1 MDNIHWA
8 CRDYN
13 HGIFYFDSFV
23 QEIVEMS
30 EKKKKP
36 YYWLSL
42 SGIAIQM
49 GVIIFLGAKAGQWLD
64 ENYSEEG
71 NTYTVVLT
79 LAAVVIS
86 MYLVIKQT
94 NKLNS

>member
-1 MDNIHWA
+1 
-8 CRDYN
+8 
-13 HGIFYFDSFV
+13 
-23 QEIVEMS
+23 MS
-30 EKKKKP
+30 EKKRKP
-36 YYWLSL
+36 NYWLSL

-49 GVIIFLGAKAGQWLD
+49 GVIVFLGAKGGQWLD
-64 ENYSEEG
+64 EKYSEDG

-79 LAAVVIS
+79 LAAVAIS

>member
-1 MDNIHWA
+1 
-8 CRDYN
+8 
-13 HGIFYFDSFV
+13 
-23 QEIVEMS
+23 MS

-36 YYWLSL
+36 NYWLSL

-49 GVIIFLGAKAGQWLD
+49 GVIIFLGARAGQWLVD
-64 ENYSEEG
+64 RYSEEG

-79 LAAVVIS
+79 LAAVAIA

>member
-1 MDNIHWA
+1 MT
-8 CRDYN
+8 
-13 HGIFYFDSFV
+13 
-23 QEIVEMS
+23 

-36 YYWLSL
+36 NYWLSL

-64 ENYSEEG
+64 ENYAESG
-71 NTYTVVLT
+71 TTYTVVLT
-79 LAAVVIS
+79 LLSVAIS

>member
-1 MDNIHWA
+1 MA
-8 CRDYN
+8 
-13 HGIFYFDSFV
+13 
-23 QEIVEMS
+23 
-30 EKKKKP
+30 EKNKKP

-49 GVIIFLGAKAGQWLD
+49 GLIIFLGAKGGQWLD
-64 ENYSEEG
+64 ANYGDGG
-71 NTYTVVLT
+71 NTYTVILT
-79 LAAVVIS
+79 LFSVAIS

>member
-1 MDNIHWA
+1 
-8 CRDYN
+8 
-13 HGIFYFDSFV
+13 
-23 QEIVEMS
+23 MS

-36 YYWLSL
+36 HYWLSL

-49 GVIIFLGAKAGQWLD
+49 GVIIFLGAKGGQWLD
-64 ENYSEEG
+64 KKYGDEG

-79 LAAVVIS
+79 LISVAVS

>member
-1 MDNIHWA
+1 MA
-8 CRDYN
+8 LL
-13 HGIFYFDSFV
+13 FFDSFALRFT
-23 QEIVEMS
+23 VEMTD
-30 EKKKKP
+30 KKRKP

-64 ENYSEEG
+64 ENYAESG
-71 NTYTVVLT
+71 TTYTVVLT
-79 LAAVVIS
+79 LFSVAIS

>member
-1 MDNIHWA
+1 MT
-8 CRDYN
+8 
-13 HGIFYFDSFV
+13 
-23 QEIVEMS
+23 
-30 EKKKKP
+30 EKKKKTN
-36 YYWLSL
+36 YWLIL

-49 GVIIFLGAKAGQWLD
+49 GVIIYLGAKGGQWLD
-64 ENYSEEG
+64 EEYGEDG

-79 LAAVVIS
+79 LLAVAIS

>member
-1 MDNIHWA
+1 MAVFILIALYQGETIH
-8 CRDYN
+8 
-13 HGIFYFDSFV
+13 
-23 QEIVEMS
+23 MS
-30 EKKKKP
+30 EKRKKP
-36 YYWLSL
+36 NYWLTL

-49 GVIIFLGAKAGQWLD
+49 GVIIFLGARAGQWLD
-64 ENYSEEG
+64 SEYGGEG

-79 LAAVVIS
+79 LAAVAVS

>member
-1 MDNIHWA
+1 MN
-8 CRDYN
+8 
-13 HGIFYFDSFV
+13 
-23 QEIVEMS
+23 
-30 EKKKKP
+30 EKKKKTN
-36 YYWLSL
+36 YWLIL

-49 GVIIFLGAKAGQWLD
+49 GVIIYLGAKGGQWLD
-64 ENYSEEG
+64 EKYGGDS

-79 LAAVVIS
+79 LLAVAIS

>member
-1 MDNIHWA
+1 MS
-8 CRDYN
+8 
-13 HGIFYFDSFV
+13 FDMALYILIALQYESSR
-23 QEIVEMS
+23 IMS

-36 YYWLSL
+36 NYWLSL

-49 GVIIFLGAKAGQWLD
+49 GVIIFLGARAGQWLD
-64 ENYSEEG
+64 EKYSEEG
-71 NTYTVVLT
+71 NTYTVILT
-79 LAAVVIS
+79 LLAVAIA

>member
-1 MDNIHWA
+1 
-8 CRDYN
+8 
-13 HGIFYFDSFV
+13 
-23 QEIVEMS
+23 MS

-36 YYWLSL
+36 NYWLSL

-49 GVIIFLGAKAGQWLD
+49 GVIIFVGARAGQWLD

-79 LAAVVIS
+79 LAAVAIA

>member
-1 MDNIHWA
+1 MP
-8 CRDYN
+8 
-13 HGIFYFDSFV
+13 
-23 QEIVEMS
+23 

-36 YYWLSL
+36 NYWLSL

-49 GVIIFLGAKAGQWLD
+49 GVIIFLGAKGGQWLD
-64 ENYSEEG
+64 EKYSNEG
-71 NTYTVVLT
+71 NLYTVVLT
-79 LAAVVIS
+79 LLSVAVS